1 MLTQFD
7 PTAMTMTI
15 QRGFEHRKTIIGNSY
30 DIFDLAPGRY
40 PMQAAEPGVRGFFAE
55 VDATRTLSIRTGRN
69 HDGGYSPSTVRV
81 WFDPTH
87 LAPMGPVSIKTG
99 PADSDITYGWV
110 APTGE
115 PAPSHH
121 AIQEIAAAMRE
132 ASKGMRQFHL
142 GDPSYETEAAKRFA
156 ARTAIVEAARPI
168 HA

>member
-1 MLTQFD
+1 MSDAFD

-15 QRGFEHRKTIIGNSY
+15 QRRFEHRKMIIGNSY
-30 DIFDLAPGRY
+30 DLYDLVPGRY
-40 PMQAAEPGVRGFFAE
+40 AMQAAEPGVRGFYAE
-55 VDATRTLSIRTGRN
+55 VDAARTLSIRTGRN
-69 HDGGYSPSTVRV
+69 HDGGYSPSTVRI

-110 APTGE
+110 APTRE
-115 PAPSHH
+115 SAPSHH

-132 ASKGMRQFHL
+132 VSRGMRQFHL
-142 GDPSYETEAAKRFA
+142 GDPNFETEAAKRFV
-156 ARTAIVEAARPI
+156 ARTAIVEAARPV